1 MAKRGR
7 APKGEYAGK
16 TEVMS
21 FRLTPDTK
29 AALRRAAA
37 RSGRSLSQETEH
49 RLRRGL
55 DEEEAISSLWGDVKT
70 SAMLRLAAQVV
81 QSVRTLQDT
90 KVHWTADA
98 KVFDSAIEAIAGTLK
113 LFRPLQAE
121 GFSVGSPEIGAPAL
135 KVVEEAQATELSRPL
150 KLKATTSNGAFE
162 GRPRPRACQPGN
174 CQNSQAPRCSSKA
187 YQMRFMRY
195 SMCAV
200 PENGAGQFPAHHG
213 SMRRR
218 RACNFRDCWRPIAPY
233 VGVGRSDYMM
243 SQ

>member
-1 MAKRGR
+1 MGRGR

-37 RSGRSLSQETEH
+37 TSGRSLSQEAEH

-55 DEEEAISSLWGDVKT
+55 DEEEAISKLWGDVKT

-81 QSVRTLQDT
+81 QSVGTTRDT
-90 KVHWTADA
+90 KVHWTADV

-121 GFSVGSPEIGAPAL
+121 GISVGSPEIDAPAL
-135 KVVEEAQATELSRPL
+135 RIVEEAQATKLSRPL
-150 KLKATTSNGAFE
+150 SKSS
-162 GRPRPRACQPGN
+162 RRQRAMARFKEDLGQDLTNRAIDRIHERRGFPG
-174 CQNSQAPRCSSKA
+174 K
-187 YQMRFMRY
+187 
-195 SMCAV
+195 
-200 PENGAGQFPAHHG
+200 PAKDD
-213 SMRRR
+213 S
-218 RACNFRDCWRPIAPY
+218 
-233 VGVGRSDYMM
+233 
-243 SQ
+243 

>member
-1 MAKRGR
+1 MGRGR

-16 TEVMS
+16 TQVMS

-98 KVFDSAIEAIAGTLK
+98 KVFDSAIETIAGTLK

-121 GFSVGSPEIGAPAL
+121 GISVGSPEIDAPAL
-135 KVVEEAQATELSRPL
+135 KIVEEAQATELSRPL
-150 KLKATTSNGAFE
+150 SKSSRRQRAMARFKEDLGQELTNRAIDRIHEHRGVPGKAAKD
-162 GRPRPRACQPGN
+162 
-174 CQNSQAPRCSSKA
+174 SS
-187 YQMRFMRY
+187 
-195 SMCAV
+195 
-200 PENGAGQFPAHHG
+200 
-213 SMRRR
+213 
-218 RACNFRDCWRPIAPY
+218 
-233 VGVGRSDYMM
+233 
-243 SQ
+243 

>member
-1 MAKRGR
+1 MGRGR

-37 RSGRSLSQETEH
+37 TSGRSLSQEAEH

-55 DEEEAISSLWGDVKT
+55 DEEEAISKLWGDVKT
-70 SAMLRLAAQVV
+70 SAMLMR
-81 QSVRTLQDT
+81 DT

-121 GFSVGSPEIGAPAL
+121 GISVGSPEIDAPAL
-135 KVVEEAQATELSRPL
+135 KIVEEAQATELSRPL
-150 KLKATTSNGAFE
+150 SKSS
-162 GRPRPRACQPGN
+162 RRQRAMARFKEDLGQELTNRAIDRIHEHRGVPG
-174 CQNSQAPRCSSKA
+174 K
-187 YQMRFMRY
+187 
-195 SMCAV
+195 
-200 PENGAGQFPAHHG
+200 PAKDG
-213 SMRRR
+213 S
-218 RACNFRDCWRPIAPY
+218 
-233 VGVGRSDYMM
+233 
-243 SQ
+243 

>member
-1 MAKRGR
+1 MARGR

-37 RSGRSLSQETEH
+37 TSGRSLSQEAEH

-55 DEEEAISSLWGDVKT
+55 DEEEAISKLWGDVKT

-81 QSVRTLQDT
+81 QSLGTTRDT

-98 KVFDSAIEAIAGTLK
+98 KLFDSAIEAIAGTLK

-121 GFSVGSPEIGAPAL
+121 GISVGSPEIDAPAL
-135 KVVEEAQATELSRPL
+135 KIVEEAQATKLSRPL
-150 KLKATTSNGAFE
+150 SKSS
-162 GRPRPRACQPGN
+162 RRQRAMARFKEDLGQELTNRAIDRIHEHRGVPG
-174 CQNSQAPRCSSKA
+174 K
-187 YQMRFMRY
+187 
-195 SMCAV
+195 
-200 PENGAGQFPAHHG
+200 PAKGG
-213 SMRRR
+213 S
-218 RACNFRDCWRPIAPY
+218 
-233 VGVGRSDYMM
+233 
-243 SQ
+243 

>member
-1 MAKRGR
+1 MGKRGR

-29 AALRRAAA
+29 AALRAAAA

-55 DEEEAISSLWGDVKT
+55 DEEEATSSLWGDVKT

-98 KVFDSAIEAIAGTLK
+98 MVFDSAIEAIAGTLK
-113 LFRPLQAE
+113 LFHPLQAE
-121 GFSVGSPEIGAPAL
+121 GFSVGSPEIGAAAL
-135 KVVEEAQATELSRPL
+135 KIVEEAQATELSRPL
-150 KLKATTSNGAFE
+150 SKSSRRQRAMARFKEDLGQELAGRAIDRIHKHRGTQAKRTKCGREISNVRGS
-162 GRPRPRACQPGN
+162 GN
-174 CQNSQAPRCSSKA
+174 
-187 YQMRFMRY
+187 
-195 SMCAV
+195 
-200 PENGAGQFPAHHG
+200 
-213 SMRRR
+213 RRR
-218 RACNFRDCWRPIAPY
+218 TVSSASPDR
-233 VGVGRSDYMM
+233 
-243 SQ
+243 

>member
-1 MAKRGR
+1 MGKRGR
-7 APKGEYAGK
+7 APKGDYAGK

-29 AALRRAAA
+29 AALRMAAA

-135 KVVEEAQATELSRPL
+135 KIIEEAQATKLSRPL
-150 KLKATTSNGAFE
+150 SKSSRRQRAMARFKEDLGQELASRAIDRIHQHRGTQAKRPKRGREISNG
-162 GRPRPRACQPGN
+162 RSSGN
-174 CQNSQAPRCSSKA
+174 
-187 YQMRFMRY
+187 
-195 SMCAV
+195 
-200 PENGAGQFPAHHG
+200 
-213 SMRRR
+213 RRR
-218 RACNFRDCWRPIAPY
+218 TVSSASPDR
-233 VGVGRSDYMM
+233 
-243 SQ
+243 

>member
-1 MAKRGR
+1 MGRGR

-37 RSGRSLSQETEH
+37 TSGRSLSQEAEH

-55 DEEEAISSLWGDVKT
+55 DEEEAISKFWGDVKT

-121 GFSVGSPEIGAPAL
+121 GISVGSPEIDAPAL
-135 KVVEEAQATELSRPL
+135 KIVEEAQATELSRPL
-150 KLKATTSNGAFE
+150 SKSS
-162 GRPRPRACQPGN
+162 RRQRAMARFKEDLGQELTNRAIDRIHEHRGVPG
-174 CQNSQAPRCSSKA
+174 K
-187 YQMRFMRY
+187 
-195 SMCAV
+195 
-200 PENGAGQFPAHHG
+200 PAKDG
-213 SMRRR
+213 S
-218 RACNFRDCWRPIAPY
+218 
-233 VGVGRSDYMM
+233 
-243 SQ
+243 

>member
-1 MAKRGR
+1 MGRGR

-37 RSGRSLSQETEH
+37 TSGRSLSQEAEH

-55 DEEEAISSLWGDVKT
+55 DEEEAISKLWGDVKT

-81 QSVRTLQDT
+81 QSLGTMRDT

-121 GFSVGSPEIGAPAL
+121 GISVGSPEIDAPAL
-135 KVVEEAQATELSRPL
+135 KIVEEAQATELSR
-150 KLKATTSNGAFE
+150 E
-162 GRPRPRACQPGN
+162 QRP
-174 CQNSQAPRCSSKA
+174 
-187 YQMRFMRY
+187 F
-195 SMCAV
+195 
-200 PENGAGQFPAHHG
+200 GAGQHKTHSG
-213 SMRRR
+213 Y
-218 RACNFRDCWRPIAPY
+218 RAI
-233 VGVGRSDYMM
+233 G
-243 SQ
+243 

>member
-1 MAKRGR
+1 MGRGR

-37 RSGRSLSQETEH
+37 TSGRSLSQEAEH

-55 DEEEAISSLWGDVKT
+55 DEEEAISKLWGDVKT

-81 QSVRTLQDT
+81 QSLGTMRDT

-121 GFSVGSPEIGAPAL
+121 GISVGSPEIDAPAL
-135 KVVEEAQATELSRPL
+135 KIVEEAQATELSRPL
-150 KLKATTSNGAFE
+150 SKSSRRQRAMARFKEDLGQELTNRALTEFTSTEVFQGSLPKTVHE
-162 GRPRPRACQPGN
+162 ID
-174 CQNSQAPRCSSKA
+174 SQDPTWA
-187 YQMRFMRY
+187 
-195 SMCAV
+195 
-200 PENGAGQFPAHHG
+200 AGMMAAAG
-213 SMRRR
+213 S
-218 RACNFRDCWRPIAPY
+218 AW
-233 VGVGRSDYMM
+233 G
-243 SQ
+243 